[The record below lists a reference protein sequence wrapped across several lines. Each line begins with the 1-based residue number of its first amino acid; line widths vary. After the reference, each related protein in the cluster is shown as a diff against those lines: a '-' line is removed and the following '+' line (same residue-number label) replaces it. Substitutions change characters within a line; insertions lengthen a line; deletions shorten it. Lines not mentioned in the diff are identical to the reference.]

1 MDNRLPLAYEESGRS
16 AILLCVIEILSIAEA
31 KDLLRLCKAGRLFDV
46 QNWIASGKSLCVP
59 DESKTTPLEVALNS
73 GFHSLLELLLQNEEN
88 QQLKNRALQRAL
100 SQKRLDLIELLVR

>member
-46 QNWIASGKSLCVP
+46 QNLDCVGKVSLC
-59 DESKTTPLEVALNS
+59 T
-73 GFHSLLELLLQNEEN
+73 G
-88 QQLKNRALQRAL
+88 
-100 SQKRLDLIELLVR
+100 